1 MPKQTLPR
9 LLVSREEANKKLQA
23 RIDKGPKIC
32 SKPIGTQN
40 ELRQARD
47 QFGNWSKYN
56 RTLLTKLFSDTS
68 VADYYY
74 SLSTQA
80 FMTVLPVSFSRELE
94 MHRRNVGKHISRLD
108 GICEQLEL
116 YGEPSTISQ
125 RSFSNTEVSEFPA
138 VRLGN
143 EVFIVHGRDDG
154 AKDAVA
160 LFIRDLGFKEI
171 ILDKKPNSGL
181 RACLKS
187 LNASLREAILG
198 KNALRPNNRLTIIE
212 KFEKHASNTDFAIAL
227 LTPDDVGALRE
238 GADNELKSRARQN
251 AILELGY
258 FMGKLGR
265 KKVCLIIKGKLENP
279 SDLDGVLHVPMGNSD
294 DWRMKVA
301 KEMKQA
307 GLPVDMNK
315 LA

>member
-181 RACLKS
+181 
-187 LNASLREAILG
+187 
-198 KNALRPNNRLTIIE
+198 TIIE

-251 AILELGY
+251 VILELGY

-294 DWRMKVA
+294 DSRMKVA